1 MSAQTVSTCVVCGS
15 VTDAFLCGDA
25 RRETGC
31 LGRLLRELGNCA
43 ALVDELN
50 TTISRQDKLG
60 SAAVG
65 FVSNGGDER
74 PLPINVGAMDAGLLL
89 RDRLHSWARMLWEDN
104 APHDEDGSVP
114 PISVQPGIVS
124 VSRWLMRHPT
134 WISLCPAVDELYDE
148 VMETI
153 RLAWRA
159 VDTSPGKVYIGQCS
173 TVLDEWWAGESEEP
187 LEGPA
192 PMCSEELYALEGDW
206 EKRCPVCVTLHD
218 VTERQSVLSGA
229 LEHQYVSE
237 EILLSIANGRGES
250 VTRPMLRSLR
260 RRKRVGVF
268 FNLEDG
274 DTGSGVGDRFG
285 YRVRPW
291 TDEDSPTR
299 RLYRVGEVLTIVTNK
314 WARQAA

>member
-1 MSAQTVSTCVVCGS
+1 MSAQTVSTCVVCGAQ
-15 VTDAFLCGDA
+15 TDAFLCGEA

-60 SAAVG
+60 SASVG
-65 FVSNGGDER
+65 FVSSGGDEH
-74 PLPINVGAMDAGLLL
+74 PLPLNVGAMDSGLLL
-89 RDRLHSWARMLWEDN
+89 RDRLSSWARMLWEEN
-104 APHDEDGSVP
+104 APRDEDGDPGPVD
-114 PISVQPGIVS
+114 IQPGIVS

-159 VDTSPGKVYIGQCS
+159 VDTAPDKVYIGQCS
-173 TVLDEWWAGESEEP
+173 TVQEDWWVGEHEERP
-187 LEGPA
+187 EGPD
-192 PMCSEELYALEGDW
+192 PMCTEELYALEGDW
-206 EKRCPVCVTLHD
+206 EKRCPVCLTLHD
-218 VTERQSVLSGA
+218 VGERKSVLSGA
-229 LEHQYVSE
+229 MEHQYVPE
-237 EILLSIANGRGES
+237 EILLSIANGRGEN

-268 FNLEDG
+268 LNLEDG
-274 DTGSGVGDRFG
+274 DFGAGVGDRFG

-291 TDEDSPTR
+291 TDEDPPAR
-299 RLYRVGEVLTIVTNK
+299 RLYRVGDVLKVVTTK